1 MAERSLPSTRL
12 LVTALAAAALAGCS
26 ERRIRVTSE
35 PPGALVWLNDRE
47 IGRTPVETGFT
58 FHGDYDVRLELPG
71 FEPVHTE
78 RRAKAP
84 VHEYPGID
92 LVAMALPM
100 KFESTIEWHF
110 DLEPSLERS
119 QSAEVFEASLV
130 DRAEVL
136 RQWAITGV
144 RPAPESP
151 AAD

>member
-1 MAERSLPSTRL
+1 MTERSLPSTPL

-71 FEPVHTE
+71 FEPIHTE

-100 KFESTIEWHF
+100 KFENTIEWHF

-119 QSAEVFEASLV
+119 QSAEAFEEALV